1 MKILVRFTETER
13 YDPLKDCEV
22 VRFMATM
29 DKGSFHAEIPIESP
43 KTLRTNRQAFKDRVV
58 ELIQQ
63 GQTPC
68 EVRL

>member
-1 MKILVRFTETER
+1 MKILIRFSESER

-29 DKGSFHAEIPIESP
+29 ERGSFHAEIPIEGS
-43 KTLRTNRQAFKDRVV
+43 KSLRTNRQAFKDRVT
-58 ELIQQ
+58 ELIQL
-63 GQTPC
+63 GRSPC